1 MSTSPKIKKR
11 PTWIP
16 VVAAVISKKGKVLLG
31 ERPEG
36 SSLAGVW
43 EFPGGK
49 IEASETPEQALK
61 RELKEEL
68 GIEAEVSQLLLSTTH
83 QYGDVGILI
92 LFYKV
97 DYWKGEPRTHH
108 HNGLKWVSKA
118 EFAEL
123 ELPEA
128 NRKVLPRLLKT
139 F

>member
-1 MSTSPKIKKR
+1 MSQAHRKKR

-16 VVAAVISKKGKVLLG
+16 VVAGIIAKQGKVLLG
-31 ERPEG
+31 QRPEG

-49 IEASETPEQALK
+49 IEPSESPELALK

-68 GIEAEVSQLLLSTTH
+68 GIDADISKLLLSTTH
-83 QYGDVGILI
+83 QYGDVGIII
-92 LFYKV
+92 LFFKV

-108 HNGLKWVSKA
+108 HNGLKWVSKQ
-118 EFAEL
+118 EL
-123 ELPEA
+123 TEIELPEA
-128 NRKVLPRLLKT
+128 NQKVLPRIMEC